1 MEEISYGRLK
11 HPGGSDAKLLNSD
24 GSPYAVS
31 DKQYTIMQGKIVVN
45 HEKSTGTLTVGRFFC
60 PTKDLDNCKSEFTN
74 AGFQILSEYNFMTKS
89 VQKDISG
96 DNILLIYSTPLKNA
110 IDKLK
115 PIIDSLPYK

>member
-1 MEEISYGRLK
+1 M
-11 HPGGSDAKLLNSD
+11 
-24 GSPYAVS
+24 
-31 DKQYTIMQGKIVVN
+31 VN
-45 HEKSTGTLTVGRFFC
+45 PEKSRGTLTVGGFFC

-74 AGFQILSEYNFMTKS
+74 AGFQMLSEYNFVTKS

-96 DNILLIYSTPLKNA
+96 DNTLLIYSTPITLKNA

>member
-1 MEEISYGRLK
+1 MKHITYQRTKRRL
-11 HPGGSDAKLLNSD
+11 
-24 GSPYAVS
+24 V
-31 DKQYTIMQGKIVVN
+31 QR
-45 HEKSTGTLTVGRFFC
+45 TLTT

-74 AGFQILSEYNFMTKS
+74 AGFQILSEHTFVTKS

-96 DNILLIYSTPLKNA
+96 DNTLIIYSTPVPLKDA